1 MEAQDLGRQRIE
13 AGYAGHFL
21 PKHILGNG
29 LRRWFN
35 GKESVCQCKRCRRHG
50 FSPRDRKI
58 LWRRKWHPSPVF
70 LPGKIPWTEEP
81 DSFQS
86 MGSPRVRHNEPL
98 SVHAHT
104 HTHTHTHT
112 HIPGNTIA
120 LEEISVAVCKRCSIV
135 KQIWK
140 ILLTNG
146 QMAFFTAINMLTW
159 TVDLLRACA
168 TCVLYQSYI
177 LKKQLWEMFISEKPQ
192 PPIELVANRARHPC
206 WHHLGKLRLAL

>member
-1 MEAQDLGRQRIE
+1 MGFADGSMAKNQSASARD
-13 AGYAGHFL
+13 AGDMGSAPGTERSSGG
-21 PKHILGNG
+21 GNG
-29 LRRWFN
+29 TLLQYSCQEKFHEQRSLTVSSPWDHQ
-35 GKESVCQCKRCRRHG
+35 ESDTMSHWVC
-50 FSPRDRKI
+50 
-58 LWRRKWHPSPVF
+58 
-70 LPGKIPWTEEP
+70 
-81 DSFQS
+81 
-86 MGSPRVRHNEPL
+86 M
-98 SVHAHT
+98 HT

>member
-1 MEAQDLGRQRIE
+1 MVQWQRIS
-13 AGYAGHFL
+13 L
-21 PKHILGNG
+21 PVQEMQETWVQSQGQKDPLEEEMAPFSSILARKNSMNRGA
-29 LRRWFN
+29 WQFP
-35 GKESVCQCKRCRRHG
+35 VHG
-50 FSPRDRKI
+50 ITKSQTQ
-58 LWRRKWHPSPVF
+58 WA
-70 LPGKIPWTEEP
+70 TEC
-81 DSFQS
+81 
-86 MGSPRVRHNEPL
+86 
-98 SVHAHT
+98 ACT